1 MSIEREALAE
11 LLACCTEPA
20 GWTTAM
26 VLDRVAFDE
35 MLDRSTARMNAAVA
49 AARAAL
55 AQPAVPVQHSPTFRR
70 LWDNSPVTEQQ
81 VAQPAVPATDRYS
94 ELADALG
101 CDCMDSHAARIERAR
116 RLAVFT

>member
-1 MSIEREALAE
+1 MSTEREALAE

-55 AQPAVPVQHSPTFRR
+55 AQPAAQGEPVSPPGLTR
-70 LWDNSPVTEQQ
+70 V
-81 VAQPAVPATDRYS
+81 QP
-94 ELADALG
+94 
-101 CDCMDSHAARIERAR
+101 
-116 RLAVFT
+116 